1 MKFVKYF
8 FISFFALFFILICI
22 DSYYSNQLKKM
33 PLFSGEIQEWELIRN
48 GKTKVDLAVFGS
60 SRAFIHINPQILE
73 TELKQNVY
81 NFGLNGSKF
90 KMQYYRFNLY
100 LKHNPQPKTI
110 VWNLDTFSFSHI
122 DEVFQPNQYA
132 PFMLWNFNLYE
143 ALKEYK
149 QTNILDFI
157 LPMYRYR
164 NQTYWKKQIA
174 SAKKEILEKDGF
186 FREDGFK
193 SYNREWKVNW
203 KKLKKKNAEFDSQ
216 EYVLLEKLIKKCKKQ
231 NIQLIFTIAP
241 EFYKGQ
247 DYMLNRDEIVS
258 NYKKTLSKYNLPLLD
273 YSDDSISHQQKYFY
287 NTTHM
292 NDVGADF
299 FTKKLA
305 SDLKPYISK

>member
-1 MKFVKYF
+1 MKFIKYF
-8 FISFFALFFILICI
+8 FISFFTIFFVLICV

-33 PLFSGEIQEWELIRN
+33 PLFSGEVQEWELIRN

-73 TELKQNVY
+73 TELKQTVY

-100 LKHNPQPKTI
+100 LKHNPKPKTI

-143 ALKEYK
+143 ALKDYK
-149 QTNILDFI
+149 QTTIWDFI
-157 LPMYRYR
+157 LPLYRYR
-164 NQTYWKKQIA
+164 NQTYWKEQIA

-258 NYKKTLSKYNLPLLD
+258 SYKKTLSKYNLPLLD

-292 NDVGADF
+292 NNVGADF

>member
-8 FISFFALFFILICI
+8 FISFFTIFFVLICV

-33 PLFSGEIQEWELIRN
+33 PLFSGEVQEWELIRS

-73 TELKQNVY
+73 TELKQTVY

-100 LKHNPQPKTI
+100 LKHNPKPKTI

-143 ALKEYK
+143 ALKDYK
-149 QTNILDFI
+149 QTTIWDFI
-157 LPMYRYR
+157 LPLYRYR
-164 NQTYWKKQIA
+164 NQTYWKEQIA

-292 NDVGADF
+292 NNVGADF